1 MSWLDISR
9 DSPVAKEEEIREVG
23 KTTPKSK
30 ICTNLFFLLFCSA
43 SRQIIEAANVRLKI
57 TVQKATGKI
66 GQLQKNLLCASS
78 AKNEQYIYM
87 SILTLPRNE
96 LLEIIRKIS
105 QLEKK
110 MF

>member
-1 MSWLDISR
+1 MQRKKRLEKWERQLQNKKYAQIF
-9 DSPVAKEEEIREVG
+9 
-23 KTTPKSK
+23 
-30 ICTNLFFLLFCSA
+30 FFLLFGSA

-96 LLEIIRKIS
+96 
-105 QLEKK
+105 
-110 MF
+110 